1 MSHRI
6 EHRNTIKASAKRPAS
21 LLVAVGIVLV
31 GFLLVLAA
39 GMHAEFL
46 QSAGLVPS
54 GSDNWFS
61 GLTTA
66 VKDADSEMSLAAVAM
81 TPIAASVIGWAH
93 YAGSQQSHKHAGR
106 ALAGLVVLLAVAP
119 HIAS

>member
-1 MSHRI
+1 MF
-6 EHRNTIKASAKRPAS
+6 
-21 LLVAVGIVLV
+21 
-31 GFLLVLAA
+31 GFLLLLAIGA
-39 GMHAEFL
+39 HAEFL

-54 GSDNWFS
+54 GSANWFS

-66 VKDADSEMSLAAVAM
+66 VKSADSEMSLAAVAM